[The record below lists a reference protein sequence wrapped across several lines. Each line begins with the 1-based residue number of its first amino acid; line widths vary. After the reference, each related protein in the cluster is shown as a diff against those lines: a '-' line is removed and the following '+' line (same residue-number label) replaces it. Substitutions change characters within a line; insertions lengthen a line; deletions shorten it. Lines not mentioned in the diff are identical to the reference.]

1 MKKID
6 ATVIKETG
14 FVAVMTLI
22 LSVLLQAVFL
32 VIGKWDYTVL
42 LGNVLGALA
51 GIANFFLMGLTVQAS
66 LGLEVKDAKSRMKLS
81 QTLRTLLMFAV
92 AVVGYLVPVFNL
104 ITVVIPFLF
113 PRIAVTVRAIMIKK
127 QGNSTLFVYF

>member
-6 ATVIKETG
+6 STVIKETG
-14 FVAVMTLI
+14 FVALMTLI
-22 LSVLLQAVFL
+22 MSVLLQAVFL

-42 LGNVLGALA
+42 LGNLLGALA
-51 GIANFFLMGLTVQAS
+51 GIANFFLMGLTVQSS

-81 QTLRTLLMFAV
+81 QMLRTLLMFAV

-127 QGNSTLFVYF
+127 QG

>member
-6 ATVIKETG
+6 STVLKETA
-14 FVAVMTLI
+14 FVASMTFI

-32 VIGKWDYTVL
+32 IAGKWDYTVL
-42 LGNVLGALA
+42 LGNVLGAAA
-51 GIANFFLMGLTVQAS
+51 GIGNFFLMGLTVQSS

-81 QTLRTLLMFAV
+81 QMLRTLLMFAV
-92 AVVGYLVPVFNL
+92 AVVGYIVPVFNL

-127 QGNSTLFVYF
+127 QG

>member
-6 ATVIKETG
+6 STVLKETA
-14 FVAVMTLI
+14 FVASMTFI

-32 VIGKWDYTVL
+32 VAGRWDYTVL
-42 LGNVLGALA
+42 LGNVLGAAA
-51 GIANFFLMGLTVQAS
+51 GIGNFFLMGLTVQSS

-81 QTLRTLLMFAV
+81 QMLRTLLMFAV
-92 AVVGYLVPVFNL
+92 AVVGYIVPVFNL

-127 QGNSTLFVYF
+127 QG

>member
-6 ATVIKETG
+6 STVLKETA
-14 FVAVMTLI
+14 FVAAVTLV
-22 LSVLLQAVFL
+22 LSALLQSVFL

-42 LGNVLGALA
+42 LGNVLGAAA
-51 GIANFFLMGLTVQAS
+51 GIGNFFLMGLTVQSS

-81 QTLRTLLMFAV
+81 QTLRTLFMFAV

-127 QGNSTLFVYF
+127 QG

>member
-6 ATVIKETG
+6 STVLKETA
-14 FVAVMTLI
+14 FVAAVTLV
-22 LSVLLQAVFL
+22 LSALLQSVFL

-42 LGNVLGALA
+42 LGNVLGAAA
-51 GIANFFLMGLTVQAS
+51 GIGNFFLMGLTVQSS

-127 QGNSTLFVYF
+127 QG

>member
-1 MKKID
+1 MALKKID

-127 QGNSTLFVYF
+127 QG

>member
-6 ATVIKETG
+6 ATVVKETG

-42 LGNVLGALA
+42 LGNVLGAFA

-127 QGNSTLFVYF
+127 QG

>member
-1 MKKID
+1 MVLKKID
-6 ATVIKETG
+6 STVIKETG
-14 FVAVMTLI
+14 FVALMTLV
-22 LSVLLQAVFL
+22 LSVLLQSVFL

-127 QGNSTLFVYF
+127 QG

>member
-1 MKKID
+1 MIALKKID

-42 LGNVLGALA
+42 LGNVLGAFA

-127 QGNSTLFVYF
+127 QG

>member
-127 QGNSTLFVYF
+127 QG

>member
-1 MKKID
+1 MVLKKID
-6 ATVIKETG
+6 ATVVKETG

-42 LGNVLGALA
+42 LGNVLGAFA

-127 QGNSTLFVYF
+127 QG

>member
-6 ATVIKETG
+6 STVIKETG
-14 FVAVMTLI
+14 FVALMTLV
-22 LSVLLQAVFL
+22 LSVLLQSVFL

-127 QGNSTLFVYF
+127 QG

>member
-1 MKKID
+1 MALKKID

-66 LGLEVKDAKSRMKLS
+66 LGLDVKDAKSRMKLS

-127 QGNSTLFVYF
+127 QG

>member
-6 ATVIKETG
+6 STVLKETA
-14 FVAVMTLI
+14 FVASMTFI

-32 VIGKWDYTVL
+32 VAGKWDYTVL
-42 LGNVLGALA
+42 LGNVLGAAA
-51 GIANFFLMGLTVQAS
+51 GIGNFFLMGLTVQSS

-81 QTLRTLLMFAV
+81 QMLRTLLMFAV
-92 AVVGYLVPVFNL
+92 AVVGYIVPVFNL

-127 QGNSTLFVYF
+127 QG

>member
-1 MKKID
+1 MLIVLKKID
-6 ATVIKETG
+6 STVIKETG
-14 FVAVMTLI
+14 FVALMTLI
-22 LSVLLQAVFL
+22 MSVLLQAVFL

-42 LGNVLGALA
+42 LGNLLGALA
-51 GIANFFLMGLTVQAS
+51 GIANFFLMGLTVQSS

-81 QTLRTLLMFAV
+81 QMLRTLLMFAV

-127 QGNSTLFVYF
+127 QG